1 MDWLAELLGLPSVYL
16 STGPTRGGGVIQ
28 GTASEAVLT
37 VMIAARDKYLKE
49 TLPGPD
55 TVRTYLPNYE
65 GIQKTN
71 HMPPRIAEFCLD
83 TRVTI
88 MRS

>member
-1 MDWLAELLGLPSVYL
+1 MDWLAQMLGLPSIYL

-49 TLPGPD
+49 TLPDPD
-55 TVRTYLPNYE
+55 TVRICAKDPIY
-65 GIQKTN
+65 I
-71 HMPPRIAEFCLD
+71 ILD
-83 TRVTI
+83 
-88 MRS
+88 

>member
-1 MDWLAELLGLPSVYL
+1 MDWLAQMLGLPSIYL

-55 TVRTYLPNYE
+55 TVR
-65 GIQKTN
+65 ICAKD
-71 HMPPRIAEFCLD
+71 RIYIILDWCSCLHEHNSD
-83 TRVTI
+83 IVLG
-88 MRS
+88 SWL